1 MLRDVSNNGRRSS
14 SQTSRDTSSRSERL
28 PVSQDAVV
36 IQIPPPSLRRP
47 PYADVI
53 VPRGMKNR
61 VAIDMIV
68 KHIQSTLKEKSRQH
82 QDDLKRLGQ
91 QVEDEP
97 LSPNVLVLHPT
108 NQVIGMSTILHSTD
122 TDGVDFIFYFDRL
135 ACLLIESA
143 LETLHYTSKSIT
155 TPQNRKYDGLAFP
168 SLISAVVVLRAGSCL
183 ETALKRC
190 IPDCMTGR
198 ILIQSNHRT
207 GEPELHYLK
216 LSPDIANH
224 DAVLVLDTQMRS
236 GGAALMTVKVLV
248 DHGVREERIVF
259 VTYTAGRV
267 GANRLCKVFR
277 GVRVVVAEV
286 GKENQERWVEKR
298 YFGC

>member
-1 MLRDVSNNGRRSS
+1 
-14 SQTSRDTSSRSERL
+14 
-28 PVSQDAVV
+28 
-36 IQIPPPSLRRP
+36 
-47 PYADVI
+47 
-53 VPRGMKNR
+53 
-61 VAIDMIV
+61 MIT

-82 QDDLKRLGQ
+82 QEDLKRLGQ

-135 ACLLIESA
+135 ACLLIESG
-143 LETLHYTSKSIT
+143 LETLHYTYKSIT

-216 LSPDIANH
+216 LSPDIADH

-267 GANRLCKVFR
+267 GANRLCKVFS

-286 GKENQERWVEKR
+286 GEENQERWVEKR

>member
-1 MLRDVSNNGRRSS
+1 MKERGRDVEGCIKQWTTFVKPNF
-14 SQTSRDTSSRSERL
+14 ERYVE
-28 PVSQDAVV
+28 PQRKV
-36 IQIPPPSLRRP
+36 
-47 PYADVI
+47 ADVI

-68 KHIQSTLKEKSRQH
+68 KHVQMMLKEKSRRH

-97 LSPNVLVLHPT
+97 LSPNVLILHPT
-108 NQVIGMSTILHSTD
+108 NQLQGMSTILHSANTD
-122 TDGVDFIFYFDRL
+122 SVDFIFYFDRL

-143 LETLHYTSKSIT
+143 LETLHYTSKTIT
-155 TPQNRKYDGLAFP
+155 TPQDYHYSGLAFP
-168 SLISAVVVLRAGSCL
+168 TLISAVVVLRAGSCL

-198 ILIQSNHRT
+198 ILIQSNNRT

-216 LSPDIANH
+216 LPPDIAEH

-236 GGAALMTVKVLV
+236 GGAALMTAKVLV
-248 DHGVREERIVF
+248 DHGVRAEKIAF

-267 GANRLCKVFR
+267 GVNRLCKVFP
-277 GVRVVVAEV
+277 GLKVVAAEV
-286 GKENQERWVEKR
+286 GEEDPVRWVEKR